1 VKTRTRVPQL
11 LILLAAAVGVV
22 ACGGKPVVGVLLASS
37 GEAASYGESMKE
49 GLDLALDQ
57 AKANGGIPRQAQF
70 VWADSATDPE
80 TAVREF
86 KNLVGQGAHLVIAGV
101 TSGEAKAL
109 LPVLDQT
116 DTVCLSPS
124 ASAPVLTEK
133 SSLFYRV
140 FASDEYEGQRAGR
153 FLYEDQDKR
162 SVLIY
167 TGDSEHA
174 RGIEPPFR
182 HMFEQALGGKVVG
195 KVIIGSPNWEQESA
209 DLLASSQPA
218 AVYIIA
224 YADKTLEVL
233 RQLRAKGYQGVICVT
248 SAFYSGQVVKD
259 NPDLVEGVYFP
270 QPAFDIQ
277 DERDL
282 VRNFVKAFRDRYHSD
297 PDIYAAH
304 AYDTMRVVL
313 QIIKITPVFQTP
325 EIKKSL
331 QFGLEEFP
339 GVTGVIQFDE
349 RGDVRH
355 PPIMFIVKGG
365 QVQNYE
371 RYVKEQRKLIQD
383 RIRKLL
389 GNTAGG

>member
-1 VKTRTRVPQL
+1 VKTRSRVAKL
-11 LILLAAAVGVV
+11 LALLAAAASVV
-22 ACGGKPVVGVLLASS
+22 ACGGKPVVGVLLATS
-37 GEAASYGESMKE
+37 GEAASYGKSMKE

-57 AKANGGIPRQAQF
+57 AKAEGGIPRQAQF
-70 VWADSATDPE
+70 KWADSATDPE

-86 KNLVGQGAHLVIAGV
+86 KRLVDEGAHLVIAGV

-116 DTVCLSPS
+116 NTVCLSPS

-133 SSLFYRV
+133 SHLFYRV
-140 FASDEYEGQRAGR
+140 FASDVFEGQRAGR

-167 TGDSEHA
+167 TGDTEHA
-174 RGIEPPFR
+174 RGIEPHFR

-195 KVIIGSPNWEQESA
+195 KVLIGSPNWEQDSA
-209 DLLASSQPA
+209 DLLASSQPE

-224 YADKTLEVL
+224 YADNTLKVL
-233 RQLRAKGYQGVICVT
+233 RHLRERGYNGIICVT
-248 SAFYSGQVVKD
+248 SAFYSGQVIKD
-259 NPDLVEGVYFP
+259 NPKLVEGIYFP
-270 QPAFDIQ
+270 QPAFDVQ
-277 DERDL
+277 DERPL
-282 VRNFVKAFRDRYHSD
+282 VQSFVKAFRARYGDD

-313 QIIKITPVFQTP
+313 QVIKITPVFQTP

-355 PPIMFIVKGG
+355 PPIMFIIKDG

-371 RYVKEQRKLIQD
+371 RYVKEQRKLIQEK
-383 RIRKLL
+383 IRQLL
-389 GNTAGG
+389 GNSAGG

>member
-1 VKTRTRVPQL
+1 MKNRSHVPQL
-11 LILLAAAVGVV
+11 LVLLVAAAGVV

-37 GEAASYGESMKE
+37 GEAASYGASMKE
-49 GLDLALDQ
+49 GIDLALDQ
-57 AKANGGIPRQAQF
+57 AKAQGGLPRDAQIL
-70 VWADSATDPE
+70 WADSATDPE

-86 KNLVGQGAHLVIAGV
+86 KSLVSQGSHLVIAGV

-109 LPVLDQT
+109 LPILDQT
-116 DTVCLSPS
+116 NTVCLSPS

-133 SSLFYRV
+133 SNLFYRV
-140 FASDEYEGQRAGR
+140 FASDEFEGQRAGR

-195 KVIIGSPNWEQESA
+195 KVIIGSPKWAQESA
-209 DLLASSQPA
+209 DLLASGQPA

-224 YADKTLEVL
+224 YADNTLKVL
-233 RQLRAKGYQGVICVT
+233 RQLRAKGYQGTICVT

-259 NPDLVEGVYFP
+259 NPDLVEGIYFP
-270 QPAFDIQ
+270 QPAFDVQ
-277 DERDL
+277 DERPL
-282 VRNFVKAFRDRYHSD
+282 VQSFVKAFRARYKQD

-304 AYDTMRVVL
+304 AYDALRVVL
-313 QIIKITPVFQTP
+313 QIIKITPVFETA

-383 RIRKLL
+383 KIRKLL